1 MRSRKSTLRA
11 VDRMVIDMLENQ
23 KSPESAFND
32 WVNDNGVHIKKQD
45 AASILNTLVF
55 ISEENKREMI
65 KEMIYN

>member
-65 KEMIYN
+65 KEMMYN

>member
-1 MRSRKSTLRA
+1 
-11 VDRMVIDMLENQ
+11 MVIDMLENQ

-65 KEMIYN
+65 KEMVYN